1 MSNNKVDNPNGSLT
15 KLASLRQN
23 RSVKPQKVDISK
35 AIDGFASSIDNQSLM
50 AEIARNSSEVNF
62 IIDCSGSMDG
72 TSCPIADEIN
82 DFAARQARKIY
93 TTKLS
98 LTLFDSRIYPQFV
111 NIDSKQFV
119 PITPWACPGNT
130 NIYDAI
136 ISAITP
142 VKSVDVNHRLHL
154 IITDGQNGNSKHSLS
169 EVQNL
174 IKSKISCGEHI
185 FLLYNDEYM
194 TPNSAKT
201 YASELGI
208 KPNNAV
214 NFDRSGDGIKII
226 FQTIEDLLDSLRT
239 NGAVPDDWAKAIEAH
254 AANPLGIKAR
264 DTKLLY

>member
-1 MSNNKVDNPNGSLT
+1 MNNNKVDNPNGSLT
-15 KLASLRQN
+15 KLASLRQ
-23 RSVKPQKVDISK
+23 SKSAKPQKVDISK

-72 TSCPIADEIN
+72 TSRPIANEIN
-82 DFAARQARKIY
+82 NFATRQARKIY

-98 LTLFDSRIYPQFV
+98 LTLFDDRIYPKFV

-119 PITPWACPGNT
+119 PINPWNCPGNT

-136 ISAITP
+136 IYAIAP
-142 VKSVDVNHRLHL
+142 VKSKDVNHRLHL
-154 IITDGQNGNSKHSLS
+154 IITDGQNGGSEHSLD

-194 TPNSAKT
+194 SSNSAKT

-208 KPNNAV
+208 NPNNAV
-214 NFDRSGDGIKII
+214 NFNRSGDGIKII
-226 FQTIEDLLDSLRT
+226 FQTIEDLLDGLRT
-239 NGAVPDDWAKAIEAH
+239 TGTVPADWAKAIEAH
-254 AANPLGIKAR
+254 AANPMGIKAR